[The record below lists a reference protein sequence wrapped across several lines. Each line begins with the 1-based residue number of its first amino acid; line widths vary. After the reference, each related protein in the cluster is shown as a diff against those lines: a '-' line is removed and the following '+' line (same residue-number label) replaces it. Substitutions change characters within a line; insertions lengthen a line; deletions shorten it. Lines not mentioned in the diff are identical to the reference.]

1 MPLAGLA
8 DLPEGLGPL
17 TERRILLTGA
27 EGFTGRYLAQSLA
40 ERGWQAHGFVR
51 PGTDLA
57 RVGGDMACVPVD
69 LRDSAATAEA
79 VASIRPDAVIH
90 LAGISSPVH
99 GSVEEIYATN
109 LIGTRHLLAA
119 LAELGSAPRTILAS
133 SANVY
138 DAGLSGLIAEDAPV
152 APVNDY
158 GVSKL
163 AMESLRGV
171 FAARLPI
178 VVTRPFN
185 YTGVGQSTRFVIPK
199 IIAALRA
206 GADSVELGNIDV
218 YRDWSDVRFV
228 SDCYARLVDCPA
240 AVGGTF
246 NICSGV
252 AVSLREVIAQACAA
266 AGRTMEIRFNPQFAR
281 ANEIPRLWGDHGR
294 LAGVIGPLAPPP
306 IAETLRWM
314 LESA

>member
-1 MPLAGLA
+1 M
-8 DLPEGLGPL
+8 
-17 TERRILLTGA
+17 TTRRILLTGA
-27 EGFTGRYLAQSLA
+27 EGFTGRYLAHRLA
-40 ERGWQAHGFVR
+40 ECGWAVHGFVR

-57 RVGGDMACVPVD
+57 RVEGGSVCVPVD
-69 LRDSAATAEA
+69 LRDSVATADA
-79 VASIRPDAVIH
+79 VTAVRPDAAIH

-99 GSVEEIYATN
+99 GSIEEIYATN
-109 LIGTRHLLAA
+109 LIGTRHLLAG
-119 LAELGSAPRTILAS
+119 LADLGTAPRTILAS

-138 DAGLSGLIAEDAPV
+138 DAGLSGRIAEDAPV

-199 IIAALRA
+199 IIEALRS
-206 GADSVELGNIDV
+206 GATAVELGNIDV

-228 SDCYARLVDCPA
+228 SDCYTRLIDCAA

-252 AVSLREVIAQACAA
+252 ATSLREVIDQACAA
-266 AGRTMEIRFNPQFAR
+266 AGRTIEVRFNPQFAR

-294 LAGVIGPLAPPP
+294 LAEAIGPLTPPP
-306 IAETLRWM
+306 IADTLRWM
-314 LESA
+314 LDSA

>member
-1 MPLAGLA
+1 M
-8 DLPEGLGPL
+8 
-17 TERRILLTGA
+17 TTRRILLTGA
-27 EGFTGRYLAQSLA
+27 EGFTGRYLAHRLA
-40 ERGWQAHGFVR
+40 ECGWAVHGFVR

-57 RVGGDMACVPVD
+57 RVEGGSVCVPVD
-69 LRDSAATAEA
+69 LRDSVATADA
-79 VASIRPDAVIH
+79 VTAVRPDAAIH

-99 GSVEEIYATN
+99 GSIEEIYATN
-109 LIGTRHLLAA
+109 LIGTRHLLAG
-119 LAELGSAPRTILAS
+119 LADLGTAPRTILAS

-138 DAGLSGLIAEDAPV
+138 DAGLSGRIAEDAPV

-199 IIAALRA
+199 IIEALRS
-206 GADSVELGNIDV
+206 GATAVELGNIDV

-228 SDCYARLVDCPA
+228 SDCYTRLIDCAA

-252 AVSLREVIAQACAA
+252 ATSLREVIDQACAA
-266 AGRTMEIRFNPQFAR
+266 AGRTIEVRFNPQFAR

-294 LAGVIGPLAPPP
+294 LAEAIGPLTPPP
-306 IAETLRWM
+306 IADTLRWM